1 MAATFALL
9 AVLAVFAVSLVV
21 IRLGSLALVMTG
33 LSPDVAS
40 FQALSAFSGAGFT
53 TEEAEKTTA
62 TPARRNIIKALIRL
76 GSVGIVTAIFSLVV
90 SFTGRSAG
98 GETAAIVLLVSVV
111 GIVALARSRWFNRVV
126 TPVLEW
132 LLARFT
138 GLDPREYTRL
148 LHMHDEYRVAELT
161 VSASDWLAHTTL
173 GELDLPAEGIVVLG
187 ILREDGT
194 YEGAPGPAA
203 RIEPGDK
210 LIAYG
215 KGDRLR
221 ELADRPAEAEDAHE
235 RAVEEHRQRR
245 TSTS

>member
-1 MAATFALL
+1 
-9 AVLAVFAVSLVV
+9 
-21 IRLGSLALVMTG
+21 MTG

-62 TPARRNIIKALIRL
+62 TPARRNIVTALIRL

-90 SFTGRSAG
+90 SFTGRGAG
-98 GETAAIVLLVSVV
+98 GGTAAIALVVSVV
-111 GIVALARSRWFNRVV
+111 IITLARSRWFNRLL
-126 TPVLEW
+126 TSVLEW

-138 GLDPREYTRL
+138 TLEPREYTRL

-161 VSASDWLAHTTL
+161 VSASDWLADTTL
-173 GELDLPAEGIVVLG
+173 GELNLPAEGIVVLG

-203 RIEPGDK
+203 RIDPDDE

-215 KGDRLR
+215 KADRLR
-221 ELADRPAEAEDAHE
+221 EVADRPAGAEDAHE
-235 RAVEEHRQRR
+235 RAVEEHRRRR
-245 TSTS
+245 TSAS